1 MGETLQL
8 ERDGREALL
17 RGRRDMSERHPVDQV
32 PPVGRLS
39 ALGLQHVLAMYAGAV
54 AVPLILGQALKLP
67 QGDVIYVINAD
78 LFTCGIATLI
88 TTIGFWKIGFKLPV
102 IQGAAFAVLTPMILV
117 GQRDGL
123 RAVYGAI
130 IVAGVIVF
138 LLSPYF
144 SRLLRFFPPVVRG
157 SIVTVIGISLLP
169 VAVQWAAGNPAKGAP
184 ADPESVA
191 LAIGVLALIIAL
203 YRLFSGF
210 IGRIAVLLGAAIGTV
225 VAALLGLTDFSG
237 VSDAHLLGVTTP
249 FHFGAPVFSLSA
261 IAAMTLAMLV
271 VMMETTGNSLAVGE
285 IVDRPVDSG
294 RLARGLRADGLSTA
308 LGGILNAFPYTA
320 YAQNAGLVR
329 LTGVRSRYVVA
340 AAGVF
345 LIVLGLVPKLA
356 AVVASIPAPVLGGA
370 GLAMFGAVAA
380 VGIRT
385 LTQVDFERNGN
396 LIIVAVA
403 LALAV
408 IPVASPNFYAKFPH
422 GAQTVLNSGIT
433 AGSVAAVLL
442 NLVFNVFSRVP
453 PASREPALPRTRRSW
468 PVDVPGS

>member
-1 MGETLQL
+1 MGEAV
-8 ERDGREALL
+8 RF
-17 RGRRDMSERHPVDQV
+17 RRDDDIVREERWGARRHPVDEV
-32 PPVGRLS
+32 PPPGRLL
-39 ALGLQHVLAMYAGAV
+39 AFGLQHVLAMYAGAV

-67 QGDVIYVINAD
+67 QRDLVYIINAD

-88 TTIGFWKIGFKLPV
+88 TTIGFWKIGFRLPV
-102 IQGAAFAVLTPMILV
+102 IQGAAFAVLTPMILI

-123 RAVYGAI
+123 TGIYGAVL
-130 IVAGVIVF
+130 VAGAVVFVI
-138 LLSPYF
+138 SPYF

-157 SIVTVIGISLLP
+157 SIVMVIGISLLP
-169 VAVQWAAGNPAKGAP
+169 VAVQWSAGGPQRAS
-184 ADPESVA
+184 ADPGSVA
-191 LAIGVLALIIAL
+191 LAIGVLALIVVL
-203 YRLFSGF
+203 YRLFTGF
-210 IGRIAVLLGAAIGTV
+210 VGRIAVLVGVAVGTV
-225 VAALLGLTDFSG
+225 AAALFGMTDFGG
-237 VSDAHLLGVTTP
+237 VGDANLVGITTP
-249 FHFGAPVFSLSA
+249 FHFGAPTFNVSA

-285 IVDRPVDSG
+285 IVGRPVDAE
-294 RLARGLRADGLSTA
+294 RLARGLRADGLCTT

-340 AAGVF
+340 TAGVM
-345 LIVLGLVPKLA
+345 LMLLGLVPKLA

-385 LTQVDFERNGN
+385 LTQVDFERDGN

-403 LALAV
+403 LALAM
-408 IPVASPNFYAKFPH
+408 IPVALPNFYSTFPE

-433 AGSVAAVLL
+433 AASVSAVAL
-442 NLVFNVFSRVP
+442 NVVFNVLRP
-453 PASREPALPRTRRSW
+453 RPAVSRERRRQSEQSATA
-468 PVDVPGS
+468 VSVE

>member
-1 MGETLQL
+1 
-8 ERDGREALL
+8 
-17 RGRRDMSERHPVDQV
+17 
-32 PPVGRLS
+32 
-39 ALGLQHVLAMYAGAV
+39 
-54 AVPLILGQALKLP
+54 
-67 QGDVIYVINAD
+67 
-78 LFTCGIATLI
+78 
-88 TTIGFWKIGFKLPV
+88 
-102 IQGAAFAVLTPMILV
+102 
-117 GQRDGL
+117 
-123 RAVYGAI
+123 
-130 IVAGVIVF
+130 
-138 LLSPYF
+138 
-144 SRLLRFFPPVVRG
+144 
-157 SIVTVIGISLLP
+157 
-169 VAVQWAAGNPAKGAP
+169 
-184 ADPESVA
+184 
-191 LAIGVLALIIAL
+191 
-203 YRLFSGF
+203 
-210 IGRIAVLLGAAIGTV
+210 
-225 VAALLGLTDFSG
+225 
-237 VSDAHLLGVTTP
+237 
-249 FHFGAPVFSLSA
+249 
-261 IAAMTLAMLV
+261 
-271 VMMETTGNSLAVGE
+271 
-285 IVDRPVDSG
+285 
-294 RLARGLRADGLSTA
+294 
-308 LGGILNAFPYTA
+308 LNAFPYTA